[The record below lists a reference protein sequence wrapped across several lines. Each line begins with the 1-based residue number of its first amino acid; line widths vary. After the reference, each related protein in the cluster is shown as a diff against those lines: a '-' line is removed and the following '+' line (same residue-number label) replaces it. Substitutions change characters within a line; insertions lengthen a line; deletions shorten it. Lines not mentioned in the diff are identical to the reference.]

1 MTRIII
7 TGASGFVGSNLTR
20 ELLQSNAEVAIF
32 TRKQSNLWRLQDI
45 LSRLNV
51 NVVDMGD
58 IESLKRIVKKIEP
71 DIVYHLATYGG
82 YPFQQDFETII
93 LNNILYSV
101 NLMRVL
107 ENIGLER
114 FVNIGSSSE
123 YGVKSKP
130 MRESDIAEPV
140 IPYAI
145 AKVAQT
151 LFSKYF
157 FNQYKLPTVTL
168 RLFSVYG
175 PYEEP
180 GRLIYDVMI
189 ALIHNKVLKLSSPLP
204 RRDFIHVDDVT
215 EALQSAAKTKNVE
228 GEVFNIGS
236 GKDYSVGEVLK
247 LASNISKTK
256 LKVLWG
262 ANEKKR
268 SFDTTTKWVA
278 DVRKADKL
286 LKWRPKITLKE
297 GLERT
302 YHWYYD
308 HNQLYDKIGAQ
319 NDKRRTR

>member
-1 MTRIII
+1 MAHILI

-20 ELLQSNAEVAIF
+20 ELLQSNAEITIF
-32 TRKQSNLWRLQDI
+32 IRKQSNLWRLQDI
-45 LSRLNV
+45 LPRLDV

-82 YPFQQDFETII
+82 YPFQQDLETII

-101 NLMRVL
+101 NLMHAL
-107 ENIGLER
+107 ENSSLER

-130 MRESDIAEPV
+130 MLESDITEPV

-175 PYEEP
+175 PYEEA
-180 GRLIYDVMI
+180 GRLIY
-189 ALIHNKVLKLSSPLP
+189 
-204 RRDFIHVDDVT
+204 
-215 EALQSAAKTKNVE
+215 
-228 GEVFNIGS
+228 
-236 GKDYSVGEVLK
+236 
-247 LASNISKTK
+247 
-256 LKVLWG
+256 
-262 ANEKKR
+262 
-268 SFDTTTKWVA
+268 
-278 DVRKADKL
+278 
-286 LKWRPKITLKE
+286 
-297 GLERT
+297 
-302 YHWYYD
+302 
-308 HNQLYDKIGAQ
+308 
-319 NDKRRTR
+319 